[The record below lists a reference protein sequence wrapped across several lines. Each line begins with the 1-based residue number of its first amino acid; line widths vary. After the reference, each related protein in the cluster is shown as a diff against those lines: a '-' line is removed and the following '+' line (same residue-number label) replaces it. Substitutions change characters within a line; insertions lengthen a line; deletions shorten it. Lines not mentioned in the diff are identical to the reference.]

1 MMTLTGPLAD
11 RDSWEA
17 SNCSIAKAL
26 DVVGTRSAILI
37 LREAFYGA
45 TRFDQF
51 ARRVGI
57 TDAVAS
63 ARLKELTEAGIFDK
77 VPYQEPGQ
85 RARSEYRLTEMGRDL
100 LPVVLA
106 LLQWGDR
113 YLQPDGAPL
122 RLTDSDSGD
131 PVTVDVRAA
140 SSADPDVRSGAP
152 VDADH
157 IEVAPA
163 RRRRR

>member
-17 SNCSIAKAL
+17 TDCSIAKAL
-26 DVVGTRSAILI
+26 DLVGTRSAMLI

-63 ARLKELTEAGIFDK
+63 TRLRELTEAGIFEK
-77 VPYQEPGQ
+77 VPYREPGQ
-85 RARSEYRLTEMGRDL
+85 RARNEYLLTQMGRDL
-100 LPVVLA
+100 LPVVLG
-106 LLQWGDR
+106 LLQWGNQ
-113 YLQPDGAPL
+113 YLQPQGAPL
-122 RLTDSDSGD
+122 RLTDSESGE
-131 PVTVDVRAA
+131 PVIVDVRT
-140 SSADPDVRSGAP
+140 RSGDE

-157 IEVAPA
+157 IDVGLV
-163 RRRRR
+163 RRPPSRPHR